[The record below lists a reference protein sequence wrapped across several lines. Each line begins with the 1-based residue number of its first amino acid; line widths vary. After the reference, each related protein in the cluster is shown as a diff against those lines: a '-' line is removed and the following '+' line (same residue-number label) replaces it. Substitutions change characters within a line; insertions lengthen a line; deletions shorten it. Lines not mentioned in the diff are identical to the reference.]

1 MMMKR
6 LLFSLLAVTLVSGLA
21 LVAAA
26 CGEGRQSNY
35 EWNWVADNQDIVA
48 GTLHMQLTYTV
59 IYTGQMHF
67 TVRINDDDYNDWDY
81 LWMVLDQNQNGK
93 IDLGHIDRPY
103 GLWANNMTAPAALF
117 PDGRL
122 AFAEVP
128 PKPGPHKCIFDPNT
142 GYTFDVSIFI
152 PEGADSVLLRVG
164 FVDKDVPY
172 GSIDAVNTGDVT
184 IIIGKE
190 GQNEG

>member
-1 MMMKR
+1 MKR

-21 LVAAA
+21 LVVAA

-35 EWNWVADNQDIVA
+35 EWNWAADNQDIVA

-93 IDLGHIDRPY
+93 IDLGTIDSPY
-103 GLWANNMTAPAALF
+103 GLWANNMTAPAGLF
-117 PDGRL
+117 QNRL

-128 PKPGPHKCIFDPNT
+128 PSQDRTNVSLISTQATPL
-142 GYTFDVSIFI
+142 TFPS
-152 PEGADSVLLRVG
+152 SSQ
-164 FVDKDVPY
+164 K
-172 GSIDAVNTGDVT
+172 
-184 IIIGKE
+184 
-190 GQNEG
+190 GQTLFCYA

>member
-1 MMMKR
+1 MKK
-6 LLFSLLAVTLVSGLA
+6 FSGLVIVLLLAVSFLV
-21 LVAAA
+21 A

-35 EWNWVADNQDIVA
+35 EWNWAADNQDIVA

-93 IDLGHIDRPY
+93 IDLGTIDKPY

-128 PKPGPHKCIFDPNT
+128 PKLGPQKCVFDLNT

-164 FVDKDVPY
+164 FGDNDVPY
-172 GSIDAVNTGDVT
+172 GSINVVNTGDVT